1 MFGFLGSLIGNWPPA
16 GPAQSPGGN
25 SPEEDKDAAEKKRRQ
40 SLIQQDAREQ
50 QARNGAPQP
59 MQAQGDWM
67 HPAGREHFGHLGNMI
82 NATNNAWQR
91 EMDNRTQQ
99 SSEARQRDHERNIE
113 SMRQQ
118 GAMARAQHQQA
129 TDQQQ
134 EQRRQQKNAMI
145 MNMAGM
151 GGHTITSG
159 SNGVQVSPI
168 GRSLLG

>member
-1 MFGFLGSLIGNWPPA
+1 MFGMLGSLLGNWPA
-16 GPAQSPGGN
+16 SGPAQSPGGGG
-25 SPEEDKDAAEKKRRQ
+25 PEEDKDDGERKRRQ
-40 SLIQQDAREQ
+40 GLIQQDARAQ
-50 QARNGAPQP
+50 QARNNAAQP
-59 MQAQGDWM
+59 MQAHGDWM
-67 HPAGREHFGHLGNMI
+67 HPAGREHFAHFGNML

-99 SSEARQRDHERNIE
+99 ASEAAQRDHEYNIE

-151 GGHTITSG
+151 GGTTIVG
-159 SNGVQVSPI
+159 DSNGIRVSPI